1 MRQITIQRKAFEEKS
16 PVSFGNLSPTL
27 IKNEE
32 NLAKEEIK
40 DEQVVYTKSKD
51 LQDAER
57 ITNEIDIMIRNLEN
71 KLRPP
76 PDEWTRGI

>member
-51 LQDAER
+51 L
-57 ITNEIDIMIRNLEN
+57 
-71 KLRPP
+71 
-76 PDEWTRGI
+76 